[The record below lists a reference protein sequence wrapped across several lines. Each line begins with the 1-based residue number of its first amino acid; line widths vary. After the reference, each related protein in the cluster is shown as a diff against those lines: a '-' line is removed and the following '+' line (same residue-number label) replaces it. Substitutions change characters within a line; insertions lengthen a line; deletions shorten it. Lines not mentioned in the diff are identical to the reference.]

1 MYCFKLNFATGKLS
15 VKCDALEER
24 MRATKEASC
33 KRNTDHPS
41 KRSFTCENSEKLS
54 FMICSGVSSATNR
67 KFGGFVRSGKMVTR
81 GIRARFGTCLCHL
94 RQNDHTRG
102 HGTILDSE
110 IHSV

>member
-15 VKCDALEER
+15 VKRNTLEER
-24 MRATKEASC
+24 IRATKEASC
-33 KRNTDHPS
+33 KRDTDHLPR
-41 KRSFTCENSEKLS
+41 RSFTSENSEKLS
-54 FMICSGVSSATNR
+54 FIICSCVSLATNR
-67 KFGGFVRSGKMVTR
+67 KFGGFVRSGRMVTR